1 MKEKVRCNS
10 AKYTILLTG
19 FKKYDNAYQARD
31 AFQIYYNKNDLSN
44 SWSDAALRG
53 EFNTLQL
60 FNKKGEP
67 LVRIPYEYGDKGK
80 VLEPF
85 TRSYPQYGIG
95 GELQLIPKNWQN
107 RIEIKYDNL
116 DLLDNPN
123 TDLILREN

>member
-1 MKEKVRCNS
+1 M
-10 AKYTILLTG
+10 
-19 FKKYDNAYQARD
+19 
-31 AFQIYYNKNDLSN
+31 
-44 SWSDAALRG
+44 
-53 EFNTLQL
+53 
-60 FNKKGEP
+60 
-67 LVRIPYEYGDKGK
+67 
-80 VLEPF
+80 LEPF